1 MKCQNGKECYE
12 ALNKESLST
21 VFEVNREI
29 WTRIYP
35 RPIYLSK
42 IFMNFSERFD
52 FAGFFY
58 TPGFAENPELYL
70 STEMNIRRQFFYAW
84 RNALSYLGHRSMY
97 YRFPRSALNGGFI
110 LNGMLSVLRKLMLN
124 KHKEL
129 RPMVANMPVYMLD
142 ACLLFPD
149 LKELIMKVSQL
160 VGSSICAIQLKP
172 EFWPT
177 ITSTFRPKNTMFQ
190 ESDYYQKAVARVDT
204 KLDLS
209 TSQGL
214 SDDLLEGQDSFP
226 IAWLRLDITDFTN
239 VHDRKEQEPEDRQS
253 TQLDKEWGWVAY
265 VTANEPPNVEV
276 KFTGPNEVHCLT
288 SAGDFNNITGFLIR
302 ETFKRLILME
312 KFENRQWQFN
322 SQQIKWDISC
332 SELPNYQ
339 KRDTCTA
346 IGKSIRL
353 NCSRPIGQVEGE
365 KCGSVDIGNL
375 YLNIT
380 VTEIIPNIMEIV
392 GVSEF
397 SRLPNGKLDNPTAK
411 PKSFLQMVL
420 KVIREALVNFNCL
433 LT

>member
-1 MKCQNGKECYE
+1 MLEHNEFQPLTLLKYSINFYNPPVWGPMVKEGKDGCYLCVTEPLKCLISAVHRTSDYSFILNIKDEVRTLPAEFNPLCKVCILVHWLLMKCQNGKECYE

-190 ESDYYQKAVARVDT
+190 ESDYYQKAVARGIAALFFLNNRTIFKINKNIRLTYIHLPGCAKNKNDNCIC
-204 KLDLS
+204 KFAYW
-209 TSQGL
+209 
-214 SDDLLEGQDSFP
+214 LEKNEGKFLP
-226 IAWLRLDITDFTN
+226 
-239 VHDRKEQEPEDRQS
+239 
-253 TQLDKEWGWVAY
+253 TQL
-265 VTANEPPNVEV
+265 
-276 KFTGPNEVHCLT
+276 
-288 SAGDFNNITGFLIR
+288 
-302 ETFKRLILME
+302 
-312 KFENRQWQFN
+312 
-322 SQQIKWDISC
+322 
-332 SELPNYQ
+332 
-339 KRDTCTA
+339 
-346 IGKSIRL
+346 
-353 NCSRPIGQVEGE
+353 
-365 KCGSVDIGNL
+365 
-375 YLNIT
+375 
-380 VTEIIPNIMEIV
+380 
-392 GVSEF
+392 
-397 SRLPNGKLDNPTAK
+397 
-411 PKSFLQMVL
+411 
-420 KVIREALVNFNCL
+420 
-433 LT
+433 